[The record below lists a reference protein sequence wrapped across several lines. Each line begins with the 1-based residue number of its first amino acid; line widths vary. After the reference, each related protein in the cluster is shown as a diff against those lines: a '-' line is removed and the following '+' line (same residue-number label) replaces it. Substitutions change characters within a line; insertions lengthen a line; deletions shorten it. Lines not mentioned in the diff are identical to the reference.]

1 MKTFAFLMVIFL
13 AVGLQET
20 TFGQEEKPNRPY
32 IYMSEYQIPWS
43 RVDSLVKI
51 LDLFE
56 KEYKWREKAIE
67 LGYIL
72 DLRVMMHDTGNEWNY
87 RVEWVY
93 PSWEAIRNPGW
104 GMKVWEA
111 VEPDS
116 AKREVYFAAIDWIF
130 KDVIHQDQIYRLHWG
145 AR

>member
-51 LDLFE
+51 LDL
-56 KEYKWREKAIE
+56 
-67 LGYIL
+67 
-72 DLRVMMHDTGNEWNY
+72 
-87 RVEWVY
+87 
-93 PSWEAIRNPGW
+93 
-104 GMKVWEA
+104 
-111 VEPDS
+111 
-116 AKREVYFAAIDWIF
+116 
-130 KDVIHQDQIYRLHWG
+130 
-145 AR
+145 